1 MDKIVHF
8 DAIYQTRPHLKATRR
23 DRDAA
28 RQGCND
34 VNFFRPPY
42 SYFIKVPPDLDKDV
56 NL

>member
-42 SYFIKVPPDLDKDV
+42 SYFIRVPPDLDKDV